1 MNKNVYVFVLFFLT
15 VSCVFVV
22 QPIHAQ
28 SSIGII
34 INADGSVTPSS
45 TDIQMEGN
53 TYLITADIDSSII
66 VERGNI
72 VVDGAN
78 HTLQGPSTSQNA
90 IAITLMASN
99 VTVENLRVTG
109 WKAGVYGA
117 FNNNTIKNNVFVGNY
132 QAVAMYTDDYVVR
145 ENSISGSSDA
155 AILIDTGATRLQ
167 GDNNL
172 ITQNQITNN
181 NWAIDILNSNGT
193 TIMENNVTNNAIV
206 LVLGTLSANVNSAG
220 FQQLYSNNF
229 INNTQILYVPIDEPF
244 IQDVVP
250 LSPAGQWDN
259 GSVGN
264 YWSDYLSRYPNATEI
279 DHSGIGDTPY
289 AIIDSTT
296 YSDDYAN
303 GTAITGTAI
312 LGTAV
317 DRYPL
322 MVPFSELTAPNPTL
336 TSSPSPSPSH
346 SPSPRNHSFPQEALY
361 GVVIVSLVAIVA
373 VAVIAVRKG
382 QFRENNFRKEVNALV
397 ACRPVNFNFSHC
409 L

>member
-1 MNKNVYVFVLFFLT
+1 MGMRKAFALVLIL
-15 VSCVFVV
+15 VILISSCIIAV
-22 QPIHAQ
+22 QPVKAQ
-28 SSIGII
+28 SLAGII

-45 TDIQMEGN
+45 PAIQMAEN
-53 TYLITADIDSSII
+53 TCIITANLNSSIT

-78 HTLQGPSTSQNA
+78 HTLQGPGISQNA

-99 VTVENLRVTG
+99 VTVENLHVTG

-117 FNNNTIKNNVFVGNY
+117 FNNNTITNNVFAGNY
-132 QAVAMYTDDYVVR
+132 QAVSIYADNYVVS

-155 AILIDTGATRLQ
+155 AILIDTGATRPQ
-167 GDNNL
+167 GDDNL
-172 ITQNQITNN
+172 IKQNQLISN
-181 NWAIDILNSNGT
+181 NWALDILNSDGT
-193 TIMENNVTNNAIV
+193 TITENNVTNNAMV

-220 FQQLYSNNF
+220 FQLLYSNNF
-229 INNTQILYVPIDEPF
+229 INNTQILYVPIGVPF
-244 IQDVVP
+244 MQDVVP
-250 LSPAGQWDN
+250 LSPAGQWDY
-259 GSVGN
+259 GSIGN

-312 LGTAV
+312 LGTAI

-322 MVPFSELTAPNPTL
+322 MVPFSASTVTNPKQA
-336 TSSPSPSPSH
+336 SSPSPSSPH
-346 SPSPRNHSFPQEALY
+346 SPSPTIPEFPS
-361 GVVIVSLVAIVA
+361 VIIGIAIVMT
-373 VAVIAVRKG
+373 VST
-382 QFRENNFRKEVNALV
+382 ALMV
-397 ACRPVNFNFSHC
+397 YIKK
-409 L
+409 LKK